1 MKDPQSI
8 RIVFFGTPDFAA
20 LQMEHLLMQGY
31 KVVGAVTAPDK
42 PAGRGKKISSSALK
56 QKALQYKIPLV
67 QPEKLKDPIFLEQL
81 DALQGD
87 LYIVIAFRMLPAAV
101 WQKPSLGTFNLHA
114 SLLPQYRGAAPI
126 NRAIMNGETETG
138 LTTFFINDAI
148 DTGNILLQKTMSINE
163 DETAGELHD
172 RMVEEGKILVEE
184 TIIAIASGNI
194 HTIEQQADAENLKPA
209 PKIFRSDCK
218 IDWLQSGIQI
228 HNFVRGLSPYP
239 AAHTI
244 IEDEN
249 GKQEAIKV
257 LKGKFEPGNDSKKD
271 LFSLLTDNRTFL
283 KVALTDGFYQL
294 LEIQLAGKKA
304 MEVKEFIRGNTFNG
318 KWKLK

>member
-20 LQMEHLLMQGY
+20 FQMEHLLKQGY
-31 KVVGAVTAPDK
+31 HVVGAVTAPDK

-56 QKALQYKIPLV
+56 QKALQYQVPLL
-67 QPEKLKDPIFLEQL
+67 QPEKLRDPIFLEQL
-81 DALQGD
+81 DALRGD

-101 WQKPSLGTFNLHA
+101 WQKPPLGTFNLHA

-148 DTGNILLQKTMSINE
+148 DTGNILLQKTMFIDE

-172 RMVEEGKILVEE
+172 RMVEEGKILIEE
-184 TIIAIASGNI
+184 TIIAIARGNI
-194 HTIEQQADAENLKPA
+194 HTIAQQATTENLKGA

-218 IDWLQSGIQI
+218 IDWRKSGIEI

-244 IEDEN
+244 MEDEN
-249 GKQEAIKV
+249 GKQEAFKV
-257 LKGKFEPGNDSKKD
+257 LKGKYELGNDSKND

-283 KVALTDGFYQL
+283 KVALAEGYYYL
-294 LEIQLAGKKA
+294 LEIQFPGKKA
-304 MEVKEFIRGNTFNG
+304 MDIKEFLRGNSFAG
-318 KWKLK
+318 KWQLK